1 LNNIIFAAFAFV
13 VFLGTVFPLVAEA
26 LSGDRITVGAP
37 YFERMTIPIGI
48 VMLFLMAIAP
58 VLPWRKA
65 SGETLSKRLIWPA
78 WCGVGALAVAV
89 LLGARGFAPLLA
101 FLLAGFA
108 GGAALRQLVLA
119 TRRQGL
125 RGLLGRTNASMIV
138 HLGVIMIDVALAAS
152 GAYDSERDPRM
163 CVDAESG
170 WPSTLT
176 VDGHEITYLGDSVEP
191 SGAATEIRTSFRV
204 DGAVYTP
211 ALQQFPQGSQT
222 IGRPTVKNTPTSSIM
237 LSITDP
243 PGDDSVAVKIIV
255 QPLIEWLW
263 IGGAVTAAGSL
274 LARFPG

>member
-89 LLGARGFAPLLA
+89 LLGARGLAPLGA

-125 RGLLGRTNASMIV
+125 RGLLGRTNGGMIV
-138 HLGVIMIDVALAAS
+138 HLGVIMIAVSLAAS
-152 GAYDSERDPRM
+152 GAYETERDARM
-163 CVDAESG
+163 CVEAEPNC
-170 WPSTLT
+170 PSTVT
-176 VDGHEITYLGDSVEP
+176 VDGHTVTYIGESVET
-191 SGAATEIRTSFRV
+191 SGAASE
-204 DGAVYTP
+204 
-211 ALQQFPQGSQT
+211 
-222 IGRPTVKNTPTSSIM
+222 
-237 LSITDP
+237 
-243 PGDDSVAVKIIV
+243 
-255 QPLIEWLW
+255 
-263 IGGAVTAAGSL
+263 
-274 LARFPG
+274 